1 MQHVGLETYV
11 REYVKAFRVCYN
23 CIKSVNSAGRVYISL
38 DQQWNNNAGSLGNYT
53 AKDIL
58 DEFNRQIKEEGN
70 IDWGLAIHPYN
81 VPLDSPYI
89 WNESAYVT
97 ESEDTPM
104 VTMANIDVVTDYLQ
118 KEEFLTEDGEVRPV
132 TLSELG
138 YTSLLG
144 EELQAAAIVYAYKV
158 VEENPHIDSVLF
170 SRQTDAEEEMEQ
182 GLALGINHMDGT
194 HKYVYTVYK
203 YMDTDQ
209 EEKYTDFA
217 KEIIG
222 ITDWF

>member
-1 MQHVGLETYV
+1 
-11 REYVKAFRVCYN
+11 
-23 CIKSVNSAGRVYISL
+23 
-38 DQQWNNNAGSLGNYT
+38 
-53 AKDIL
+53 
-58 DEFNRQIKEEGN
+58 
-70 IDWGLAIHPYN
+70 
-81 VPLDSPYI
+81 
-89 WNESAYVT
+89 
-97 ESEDTPM
+97 M

-118 KEEFLTEDGEVRPV
+118 KEEFLTEDGEVRSV